1 MSEGAPRFPAVVL
14 AACTLG
20 LVFSP
25 FLYMLAGAPA
35 DLPPAFSRVL
45 LLGSAFLGWRYMSK
59 PDSEA
64 GMSVPIHVLELLSWV
79 AVAAFL
85 WIASGIKLLRG
96 FERLG
101 TACTFFLIASG
112 VSLPI
117 IALRKTRLEYRW
129 TRVPRAAGVLALLL
143 VLVTSAVIT
152 AIHVST
158 PARFLGSKGPS

>member
-20 LVFSP
+20 LVFSL

-64 GMSVPIHVLELLSWV
+64 GTSVPIHVLELLSWV

-96 FERLG
+96 FERLERPVPSSSSLLAFIFQSSPCAG
-101 TACTFFLIASG
+101 HDWSTAGPECHAPPECSHC
-112 VSLPI
+112 SWCWCP
-117 IALRKTRLEYRW
+117 LR
-129 TRVPRAAGVLALLL
+129 
-143 VLVTSAVIT
+143 
-152 AIHVST
+152 
-158 PARFLGSKGPS
+158 